1 MSGPNHRGVANVDQS
16 IQLPATPQN
25 TSYHSNLYARIAEHL
40 IEMMSDALFVL
51 DAHGVIQ
58 FVNLPA
64 QQLAGVP
71 EQTLIGRP
79 IFEALEDIVNRGTW
93 QTMQQRRKLEYE
105 CSFKS
110 STGAQRMIHV
120 SSLLIEGGEG
130 GAIVILRDVTERREL
145 ARRFE
150 ESQEKYRNI
159 VENSLDGI
167 VIIQDG
173 KLVFANPSAARIFE
187 YASPEEMK
195 VVNFSDT
202 VAPASRPFV
211 FVNDSKQAIREDI
224 LRNYEIK
231 GLTKHGTIVDL
242 EVNAQLVTWNGKP
255 AVQASFRN
263 ITQRKMLERE
273 QALWLWEQETLS
285 SIDRKLVSMVDLQR
299 MLDAIS
305 QHARSLTRAD
315 FTGVLMLNENG
326 SSYTWNSVKGNVT
339 PVLSGPIRLDDAQRR
354 AALSKEPVIQRN
366 LHENVQLPA
375 SPLKLFRAERLY
387 SVGCFP
393 LTVEGAVKGQ
403 LVVGFRTDHA
413 FSGRD
418 IRLLVSLAEKSSI
431 ALANAQLYENLLQRE
446 RELKLL
452 SGARVE
458 AQEEERRRIAREIHD
473 SFGQMLTAIKFNIEI
488 LEDLIPKDSPDY
500 KRVEDTKNL
509 LDATMAEARKIAY
522 NLMPSVLEDFG
533 LGPALQLLCEQ
544 FSQRNSMKVEY
555 RVHGLT
561 ERLEPALE
569 VSLYRIVQEAL
580 NNIAKHAEAEEAS
593 VQVIRHASGIRLTI
607 EDSGRGFDPSIGTK
621 DITERRGMGLVSI
634 RERAASFQGT
644 VTIDSA
650 PNSGTT
656 IVVEIP
662 LPTQS

>member
-1 MSGPNHRGVANVDQS
+1 MSDPKQHGVAHLNQRPIMPKVPP
-16 IQLPATPQN
+16 LHPTL
-25 TSYHSNLYARIAEHL
+25 HARMVGTL

-51 DAHGVIQ
+51 DANGVIQ
-58 FVNLPA
+58 FANLPA
-64 QQLAGVP
+64 QKLVGLQ
-71 EQTLIGRP
+71 EQALIGQP
-79 IFEALEDIVNRGTW
+79 IFQVLEGIVSRETW
-93 QTMQQRRKLEYE
+93 QTMQQRGKFEYE
-105 CSFKS
+105 SSFKS
-110 STGAQRMIHV
+110 STGIQRMIHV
-120 SSLLIEGGEG
+120 SSSVIEEEGGV
-130 GAIVILRDVTERREL
+130 IVVLHDLTERREL
-145 ARRFE
+145 TRRFE
-150 ESQEKYRNI
+150 ESQEKYQNI

-167 VIIQDG
+167 VIVQEG
-173 KLVFANPSAARIFE
+173 KLVFVNPSAARIFE
-187 YASPEEMK
+187 YASPEEMRM
-195 VVNFSDT
+195 VNFSDT

-211 FVNDSKQAIREDI
+211 FLNDSNQTIREDI

-231 GLTKHGTIVDL
+231 GLTKHGTIIDL

-285 SIDRKLVSMVDLQR
+285 SIDRKLVSMVGLQR

-305 QHARSLTRAD
+305 QHAKTLTRAD
-315 FTGVLMLNENG
+315 FTGVLMLNEDG
-326 SSYTWNSVKGNVT
+326 SSYSWNSVKGNIT
-339 PVLSGPIRLDDAQRR
+339 PVARDPIHLDDKQRQSL
-354 AALSKEPVIQRN
+354 LSKEPVIQRN
-366 LHENVQLPA
+366 LQENVELPTK
-375 SPLKLFRAERLY
+375 SLMLLRAERLH

-403 LVVGFRTDHA
+403 LVVGFRSDHA
-413 FSGRD
+413 FTGRD

-446 RELKLL
+446 KELQML
-452 SGARVE
+452 SGAHVE

-473 SFGQMLTAIKFNIEI
+473 SLGQMLTAIKFNIEI
-488 LEDLIPKDSPDY
+488 LEDLIPRDSPDY
-500 KRVEDTKNL
+500 KRIEDTKNL

-533 LGPALQLLCEQ
+533 LAPALQLLCDQ
-544 FSQRNSMKVEY
+544 FSQRNSIKVEY
-555 RVHGLT
+555 QSHGLT
-561 ERLEPALE
+561 ARLEPALE

-580 NNIAKHAEAEEAS
+580 NNIAKHAEAKEAS

-607 EDSGRGFDPSIGTK
+607 EDSGKGFDPSIVAQ
-621 DITERRGMGLVSI
+621 DITERRGMGLVSM
-634 RERAASFQGT
+634 RERAASFRGT

-656 IVVEIP
+656 IVIDIP
-662 LPTQS
+662 LPSQQ